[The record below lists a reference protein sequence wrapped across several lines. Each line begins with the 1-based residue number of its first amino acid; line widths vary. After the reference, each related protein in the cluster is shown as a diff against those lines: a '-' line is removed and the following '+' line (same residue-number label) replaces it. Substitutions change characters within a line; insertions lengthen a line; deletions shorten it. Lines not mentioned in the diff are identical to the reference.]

1 MTLTDPNPIDVMK
14 ALVFSRFDARKIS
27 TTASRNRRIGLTH
40 AMADCPSHPFRISP
54 MNTKALIL
62 CLATVLP
69 LAACDRDDPND
80 TPADTP
86 ADTAGTGTDAAAPG
100 NTPTDTTTPATGA
113 TPTTPGMDAAGAAAT
128 ANLSE
133 AERGALGV
141 LNAIN
146 EHEIAAGQQAL
157 SKNVPDDVAKF
168 AQMMVDEHSKNR
180 DQTNRFGP
188 NADDAKAAAQRSK
201 GKAELDT
208 LGKQSGDG
216 YAKAYVDAMV
226 KGHAEA
232 LAALDNDLI
241 PAATDPAVKT
251 HLTDTRTAVAK
262 HLESAKQ
269 LQGGGK

>member
-1 MTLTDPNPIDVMK
+1 
-14 ALVFSRFDARKIS
+14 
-27 TTASRNRRIGLTH
+27 
-40 AMADCPSHPFRISP
+40 

-69 LAACDRDDPND
+69 IAACDRNDPND
-80 TPADTP
+80 TSADTP
-86 ADTAGTGTDAAAPG
+86 AGAGTDTTPSG
-100 NTPTDTTTPATGA
+100 TPTDTTTPATGA
-113 TPTTPGMDAAGAAAT
+113 TPTTPSTDAADAKPAS
-128 ANLSE
+128 NLPE

-157 SKNVPDDVAKF
+157 SKNVPDNVAKF

-188 NADDAKAAAQRSK
+188 NADDAKAAAQRAK
-201 GKAELDT
+201 GKTELDT
-208 LGKQSGDG
+208 LAKQSGDA

-226 KGHAEA
+226 KGHTEA
-232 LAALDNDLI
+232 LATLDKDLI

-251 HLTDTRTAVAK
+251 HLTDTRAAVAK
-262 HLESAKQ
+262 HLEAAKQ
-269 LQGGGK
+269 LQTSGK

>member
-1 MTLTDPNPIDVMK
+1 
-14 ALVFSRFDARKIS
+14 
-27 TTASRNRRIGLTH
+27 
-40 AMADCPSHPFRISP
+40 

-69 LAACDRDDPND
+69 IAACDRNDPND

-86 ADTAGTGTDAAAPG
+86 AGAGADTTPSP
-100 NTPTDTTTPATGA
+100 TPTDTTTPATGA
-113 TPTTPGMDAAGAAAT
+113 TPATPSTDAAGAQPAS
-128 ANLSE
+128 NLPE

-157 SKNVPDDVAKF
+157 SKNVPDNIAKF

-188 NADDAKAAAQRSK
+188 NADDAKAAAQRAK
-201 GKAELDT
+201 GKTELDT
-208 LGKQSGDG
+208 LGKQSGDA

-226 KGHAEA
+226 KGHTEA
-232 LAALDNDLI
+232 LATLDNDLI

-251 HLTDTRTAVAK
+251 HLTDTRVAVAN
-262 HLESAKQ
+262 HLEAAKQ
-269 LQGGGK
+269 LQTSGK

>member
-1 MTLTDPNPIDVMK
+1 
-14 ALVFSRFDARKIS
+14 
-27 TTASRNRRIGLTH
+27 
-40 AMADCPSHPFRISP
+40 

-69 LAACDRDDPND
+69 IAACDRNDPND
-80 TPADTP
+80 TPADAP
-86 ADTAGTGTDAAAPG
+86 ADTAAGTAADTAAPG
-100 NTPTDTTTPATGA
+100 TTPTDTTTPATGA
-113 TPTTPGMDAAGAAAT
+113 TPTPSTDATGAQPAGS
-128 ANLSE
+128 LSE

-146 EHEIAAGQQAL
+146 EHEVAAGQQAL
-157 SKNVPDDVAKF
+157 SKNVPDNIAKF

-188 NADDAKAAAQRSK
+188 NADDPKAAAQRDK
-201 GKAELDT
+201 NKAELDT
-208 LGKQSGDG
+208 LGKQSGDA

-226 KGHAEA
+226 KGHTEA

-269 LQGGGK
+269 LQAGGK

>member
-1 MTLTDPNPIDVMK
+1 
-14 ALVFSRFDARKIS
+14 
-27 TTASRNRRIGLTH
+27 
-40 AMADCPSHPFRISP
+40 

-69 LAACDRDDPND
+69 IAACDRNDPND

-86 ADTAGTGTDAAAPG
+86 ADTAAGTADTATPAG
-100 NTPTDTTTPATGA
+100 TPTDTTTPATG
-113 TPTTPGMDAAGAAAT
+113 TTPSADAAGAPPAG
-128 ANLSE
+128 NLSE

-146 EHEIAAGQQAL
+146 EHEVAAGQQAL
-157 SKNVPDDVAKF
+157 SKNVPDNVAKF

-188 NADDAKAAAQRSK
+188 NADDAKAAAQRDK

-208 LGKQSGDG
+208 LGKQSGDA

-226 KGHAEA
+226 KGHTEA

-241 PAATDPAVKT
+241 PAAVDPAVKT
-251 HLTDTRTAVAK
+251 HLTDTRAAVAK

-269 LQGGGK
+269 LQASGK